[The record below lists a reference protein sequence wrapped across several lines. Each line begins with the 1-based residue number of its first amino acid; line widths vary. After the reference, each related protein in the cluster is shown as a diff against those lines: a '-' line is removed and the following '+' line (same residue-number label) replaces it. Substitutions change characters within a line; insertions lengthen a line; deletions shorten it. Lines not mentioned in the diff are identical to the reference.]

1 MRALPSA
8 FLAVSLALGCS
19 DPAPSPPV
27 DASTPT
33 DVVDASTPTDAASD
47 APAKDVLPV
56 DVNQG
61 PARALFDLDADT
73 AQSTHFYD
81 LPFPSDLR
89 RTAAG
94 GPDYTG
100 MPIQAALVR
109 TVIPAAQDRT
119 GFPVIPVAYFRFDG
133 PLAPRA
139 VTDVIPA
146 AATSPVLLVDVDPT
160 SPERG
165 RLIPTVAATLVDDG
179 YTPENVL
186 AVAPFPGFVLHGAR
200 RYAFVL
206 TGGLHDASDR
216 PVEPSA
222 ALAEL
227 RAGRTPTGSRA
238 PAAAALYAP
247 LWETLRAASIDPAT
261 VVAATV
267 FTTGDVVAETA
278 RLGDRVVER
287 FDVTVDGL
295 ALAPGDDAA
304 SHPRFC
310 ELRATVTMPQFQF
323 GAPPFNT
330 DGLMRVGAD
339 GVPMTTTYA
348 SPANYARVPVVVTLP
363 RAAMPAGGYPLVMN
377 VHGSGG
383 YSDEAVSRGTWRPRS
398 ATNPC
403 DSTRPSYYGRPDT
416 YRGTVGCYTPN
427 QGVAHYLSPRGF
439 ATVGAAMPVNPERLP
454 GASGFAYLNLMN
466 PSAMRDTFRQGL
478 FEQRLLLEALTRLR
492 IPAATV
498 AACTGATLP
507 DGVTEARL
515 DASRLLVMGQ
525 SMGGMYTHFMAATEP
540 QVRGAVPTGGGGHWS
555 RFIFESQIIPGVG
568 SLIGTLLQ
576 GRQLSFVHPAMA
588 LLQTVW
594 EPVDPAVYVSRI
606 SRDPLPGKTPVSA
619 YVPVGQ
625 GDSYFST
632 STFDEIALAY
642 GHPQAGAAVWPT
654 MQTSLALDGRA
665 GLAPYPIAGNLM
677 RGTPAAAITSAVV
690 QYAGDGVYD
699 PHAIFTQLDA
709 VKAQYGCFAQTLQ
722 RTGRAVIVDPAG
734 RAADGACE

>member
-1 MRALPSA
+1 MRAQTVMSL
-8 FLAVSLALGCS
+8 VLALSAGCSS
-19 DPAPSPPV
+19 DPAPPPADAAVTV
-27 DASTPT
+27 DGG
-33 DVVDASTPTDAASD
+33 AASD
-47 APAKDVLPV
+47 APDGGALPV
-56 DVNQG
+56 DVNLG
-61 PARALFDLDADT
+61 PARAVFDLDADT
-73 AQSTHFYD
+73 AEPTHFYD

-94 GPDYTG
+94 GPDYAG
-100 MPIQAALVR
+100 LPIPATAGLVR
-109 TVIPAAQDRT
+109 SAVPVAQDRP
-119 GFPVIPVAYFRFDG
+119 GFPVIPVGWFRFDG
-133 PLAPRA
+133 ALAARA
-139 VTDVIPA
+139 LSDVIPA
-146 AATSPVLLVDVDPT
+146 AATSPVLLLDIDPR

-165 RLIPTVAATLVDDG
+165 RLIPTVAATLVEDG
-179 YTPENVL
+179 YTPEDVL
-186 AVAPFPGFVLHGAR
+186 AVAPVPGFVLRGGR
-200 RYAFVL
+200 TYAFVL
-206 TGGLHDASDR
+206 TNALRDAGDR
-216 PVEPSA
+216 AVVGSA

-227 RAGRTPTGSRA
+227 REGRTPAGRRGA
-238 PAAAALYAP
+238 AAAALYAP
-247 LWETLRAASIDPAT
+247 LWETLRTSSIDPAT

-295 ALAPGDDAA
+295 ALAPGDTPTT
-304 SHPRFC
+304 HPRFC

-363 RAAMPAGGYPLVMN
+363 RGPMPAEGYPLVMMI
-377 VHGSGG
+377 HGSGG

-398 ATNPC
+398 ATHPC
-403 DSTRPSYYGRPDT
+403 TTTRPSYYNRVDSYG
-416 YRGTVGCYTPN
+416 GLMGCYTPD
-427 QGVAHYLSPRGF
+427 QGPAYYLAPRGF
-439 ATVGAAMPVNPERLP
+439 AVVGAAMPVNPERLP
-454 GASGFAYLNLMN
+454 GASGFAYLNLTN

-492 IPAATV
+492 IPAETV
-498 AACTGATLP
+498 AACAGATLP
-507 DGVTEARL
+507 AGVTEGRL
-515 DASRLLVMGQ
+515 DAARLVVMGQ

-540 QVRGAVPTGGGGHWS
+540 RVRGAIPTGGGGHWS

-576 GRQLSFVHPAMA
+576 GRSLSFVHPAMG
-588 LLQTVW
+588 LLQTLW

-606 SRDPLPGKTPVSA
+606 SRDMLPGKTPVSA
-619 YVPVGQ
+619 YVPVGR

-642 GHPQAGAAVWPT
+642 GHPQGGREVWPG
-654 MQTSLALDGRA
+654 MQSALGLDGRS

-677 RGTPAAAITSAVV
+677 RGMPATAITSAVV
-690 QYAGDGVYD
+690 QYEGDGLYD

-709 VKAQYGCFAQTLQ
+709 VKVQYGCFAQTLQ
-722 RTGRAVIVDPAG
+722 RTGRGVIVDPTG
-734 RAADGACE
+734 RTADGACE